1 VSGGERL
8 RSMSGS
14 SYSTRRRRVM
24 NDEGIPGDHGY

>member
-8 RSMSGS
+8 RSMSG